1 MFEQSVIDTSGRRS
15 GALAVSVTAQS
26 IAVGI
31 LILIPLLYN
40 ERLPLVPPLIPLIL
54 PVSAPPLP
62 EPVETSSAPASP
74 HASILPTRVF
84 HPPSRPYASS
94 VAPIGLIATDAL
106 PPSNDG
112 AGSPGGVPFATG
124 IEMPRII
131 VSTPPAPPVVS
142 KPPDQPHAVGGDVQA
157 AKLIRRVVPLY
168 PPIARQAHVS
178 GAVHLTGIIAKDG
191 SIRQLQVIS
200 GNPLLVRAALDAVRQ
215 WLYKPTL
222 LNGEAVEVIAPI
234 NVIFT
239 LSQ

>member
-15 GALAVSVTAQS
+15 GALAASVTAQT

-31 LILIPLLYN
+31 MILIPLLYN
-40 ERLPLVPPLIPLIL
+40 DRLPLVQPLIPLIL
-54 PVSAPPLP
+54 PISTPPPLP
-62 EPVETSSAPASP
+62 EPAETSAMPSP
-74 HASILPTRVF
+74 RPSILPTRVF
-84 HPPSRPYASS
+84 HLPARPETSS
-94 VAPIGLIATDAL
+94 AAPVGTIATDAL
-106 PPSNDG
+106 PPSG
-112 AGSPGGVPFATG
+112 YGGGSPIGVPFSTG

-131 VSTPPAPPVVS
+131 VSSPPAPPVVT

-157 AKLIRRVVPLY
+157 AKLIRRVVPVY

-178 GAVHLTGIIAKDG
+178 GTVRLTGIIAKDG
-191 SIRQLQVIS
+191 AIRQLQVIS
-200 GNPLLVRAALDAVRQ
+200 GNPLLVRAAVDAVRQ

-234 NVIFT
+234 DVIFT